1 MARTRSRNASSKRK
15 SSHPRSLSGQLSS
28 KKGEKG
34 TSTWSASP
42 SFSITPF
49 IFMFL
54 GNIDLQLVGLS
65 IGSLRHL
72 LPFVNMTGPL
82 LNESQ
87 RVTGKEMVM
96 YDSVVAE

>member
-1 MARTRSRNASSKRK
+1 MVGFTFFLYYSFYIRVLGECRSTV
-15 SSHPRSLSGQLSS
+15 SG
-28 KKGEKG
+28 
-34 TSTWSASP
+34 T
-42 SFSITPF
+42 
-49 IFMFL
+49 
-54 GNIDLQLVGLS
+54 D

-96 YDSVVAE
+96 YDSVVPE